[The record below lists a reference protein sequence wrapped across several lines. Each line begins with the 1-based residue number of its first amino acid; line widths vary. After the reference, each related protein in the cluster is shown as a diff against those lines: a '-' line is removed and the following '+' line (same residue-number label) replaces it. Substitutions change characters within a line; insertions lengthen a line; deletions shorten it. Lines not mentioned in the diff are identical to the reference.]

1 MIYAVEGRDVE
12 AEDVIVRRAGHTV
25 LEQVQGQAPHVA
37 DEVQIVVG
45 ERVQVRDVSLRYHQ
59 RVEFRL
65 GRSVA
70 EGEQFRCLGVVPA
83 GRFAV
88 QNPAEHA
95 GIRGV
100 IIDHGGFSG
109 RWLVIHAGRW
119 GEIGDVVERVPEE
132 GLEAGAVHGHRC
144 VSFSFIM

>member
-1 MIYAVEGRDVE
+1 MFAS
-12 AEDVIVRRAGHTV
+12 RARCTR
-25 LEQVQGQAPHVA
+25 QVQGHAPHVA

-45 ERVQVRDVSLRYHQ
+45 KRVQVRDISLRYHQ

-70 EGEQFRCLGVVPA
+70 EGEQFLCLGVVPA

-88 QNPAEHA
+88 QDPAEHA
-95 GIRGV
+95 GIGGV
-100 IIDHGGFSG
+100 IIDHGGSNW
-109 RWLVIHAGRW
+109 RWLVIHAGRS
-119 GEIGDVVERVPEE
+119 GEIGDVVECVPEE

-144 VSFSFIM
+144 GVYSFCVRVTIPKSRKSNVF